1 MKILIENLN
10 IAIPILYFI
19 VFILYFSNFW
29 KPRKS
34 LARLKRII
42 LFLTL
47 LIHFFYLFART
58 IEFDHVPI
66 TNIFEIFT
74 LLAFA
79 ITLSYYILEL
89 ITEVRNTGMFILFIP
104 MVFQIISSL
113 KIVDLLNVQE
123 ILRSP
128 FLGVHV
134 FTALA
139 GYAGITFSAIYGG
152 LYLMLYKQ
160 IKMHRFGLLY
170 QRLPNLELLES
181 LNYTS
186 ALIGFTMLSTAI
198 VIGIIWMPQAFTN
211 PSYFDPKLIATIF
224 IWILYALGITT
235 KIFAKWRGKRI
246 IYLSLAGF
254 VVALFSMTLLNLLFT
269 GFHKFH

>member
-1 MKILIENLN
+1 MKILIHNLN
-10 IAIPILYFI
+10 ILLPFFYVS
-19 VFILYFSNFW
+19 VFILYSLNFW
-29 KPRKS
+29 KPKKS
-34 LARLKRII
+34 FSSAKRILLFFTI
-42 LFLTL
+42 LVHFLYL
-47 LIHFFYLFART
+47 LART

-104 MVFQIISSL
+104 MVFQIVSTL
-113 KIVDLLNVQE
+113 NIVDLLTVQE

-128 FLGVHV
+128 YLGIHV
-134 FTALA
+134 FTALT

-160 IKMHRFGLLY
+160 IKLHRFGLLY

-186 ALIGFTMLSTAI
+186 ALIGFIMLTIAI
-198 VIGIIWMPQAFTN
+198 SIGLIWMPQAFTSA
-211 PSYFDPKLIATIF
+211 SYFDPKLIVTIF
-224 IWILYALGITT
+224 IWILYAIGIIT
-235 KIFAKWRGKRI
+235 KIYAKWRGKRI
-246 IYLSLAGF
+246 IYLSLVGF
-254 VVALFSMTLLNLLFT
+254 VIAIFSMTILNLLFT
-269 GFHKFH
+269 GFHRFH